1 MLMEPDV
8 VGPNPA
14 PPFFWEDSSIGR
26 AQKNV
31 KKIVLLSNVLH
42 CIRVIYIDQE
52 GRESDARR
60 NATVLKEYWFRTQPQ
75 QSFLIFIKKYDI
87 IYIESE

>member
-1 MLMEPDV
+1 MLMESDV

-31 KKIVLLSNVLH
+31 KKIVLLLNILH
-42 CIRVIYIDQE
+42 RIRVIYTDQE

-60 NATVLKEYWFRTQPQ
+60 STTMLREC
-75 QSFLIFIKKYDI
+75 
-87 IYIESE
+87 